1 MDPGKLVSSLLK
13 GIVLG
18 FSIAAPVGP
27 IGVLCIRRTL
37 AEGRLVGFVSGLGA
51 ATADLF
57 YGGLAAFGLTVLA
70 SWLIGAGPILGGI
83 GGVYLIVLGVRTFF
97 TRPAE
102 TAAQLEP
109 RRGGLWGA
117 YLSTLFLTLTNPA
130 TILSFLAVFAGLG
143 LSQSPQGEMSGAG
156 FPGAGMLVFGVFL
169 GSSTWWLLLS
179 GGVSLLR
186 SRVTLR
192 GLVWV
197 NRAAGVVLIGFG
209 LAAVV
214 LMIR

>member
-1 MDPGKLVSSLLK
+1 MAFGDLINNLLK

-37 AEGRLVGFVSGLGA
+37 AEGHLVGFVSGLGA

-57 YGGLAAFGLTVLA
+57 YGALAAFGLTALS
-70 SWLIGAGPILGGI
+70 SWLIGAGRFLGLV
-83 GGVYLIVLGVRTFF
+83 GGLYLMFLGVRTFF
-97 TRPAE
+97 SRPEE
-102 TAAQLEP
+102 TGAQPEP
-109 RRGGLWGA
+109 RRAGLWGA

-143 LSQSPQGEMSGAG
+143 LAQQPQGGRYEAS
-156 FPGAGMLVFGVFL
+156 MLVLGVFM

-186 SRVTLR
+186 RRVTMG
-192 GLVWV
+192 GLTWV
-197 NRAAGVVLIGFG
+197 NRAAGVVLVGFG
-209 LAAVV
+209 LVALI